1 MPNFPPILVE
11 LWNAIEKIAGKL
23 VAIVDKLA
31 RFIWGIALWLFER
44 FVDLIKYIAD
54 KI

>member
-11 LWNAIEKIAGKL
+11 LWNAIEKISAKL
-23 VAIVDKLA
+23 VAVVDKLA
-31 RFIWGIALWLFER
+31 VYIWQIAVWFFEK